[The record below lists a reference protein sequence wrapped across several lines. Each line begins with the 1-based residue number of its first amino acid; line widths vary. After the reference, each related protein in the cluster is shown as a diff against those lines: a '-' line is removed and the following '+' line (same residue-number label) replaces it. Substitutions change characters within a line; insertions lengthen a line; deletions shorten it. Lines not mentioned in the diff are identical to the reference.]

1 MHVADFRTGETRG
14 ARHEMSRSDSAANDS
29 VEREGNP
36 RKRRTGAMV
45 VSRKVKKG
53 FVVFCEIGRTRRV
66 NEVNTVSM
74 CSLTLLRRNVRISRL
89 ILEKKYVLLW

>member
-1 MHVADFRTGETRG
+1 MPDLKLHVADFRTGEPRR

-53 FVVFCEIGRTRRV
+53 FVVYFIFWG
-66 NEVNTVSM
+66 NN
-74 CSLTLLRRNVRISRL
+74 
-89 ILEKKYVLLW
+89 YVLLW